1 MKDLITGIACI
12 IILSVFLVQITSYQS
27 AHSRIL
33 FAETAVNS
41 AVETAKQD
49 GCLTAQNI
57 AQLRQKLAE
66 RLGCSPQDI
75 TVSGTSAPV
84 MRGSVITYSVT
95 YPLRG
100 IVGAS
105 RLLGIAEADNTVVNT
120 ISGSAS
126 SEYTGRP

>member
-12 IILSVFLVQITSYQS
+12 IILSVFLVQITSYQA

-33 FAETAVNS
+33 FAETTVNS

-75 TVSGTSAPV
+75 TISGTSAPV